1 MSAITNS
8 RWAAAKAKA
17 AGKRTV
23 EVTSQPVYMLA
34 MHAYKPPEE
43 WRITEADAEILTEAR
58 ETTLPERYQ
67 RLVKRI
73 LDNSGVGKTGTYYP
87 PAIMEAIRAV
97 HAGASHETAFQMYEP
112 SMARAREEAEDALFS
127 CFRKAL
133 DQAGLA
139 PCDVGILV
147 VNCSLFC
154 PTPSLAS
161 MVVNHFGLPSD
172 TITFNLGGMGCS
184 AGVIATTLAQE
195 QLQFHKDKVAVVLS
209 MENITQNFYAGQDI
223 AMAIQN
229 LLFFVGASATVLSNR
244 GEDAERAKYKLV
256 NTVRSHFGADDAA
269 YGAIFESEDVE
280 GKRGVRL
287 DKGLPKLA
295 GKLMRKALEPAAILN
310 LPTLELLKVSA
321 DRFRRQRD
329 PAYKEANPTAYV
341 PDFKKG
347 IQHFCIHPGSK
358 TIVNGVADS
367 LGLSDEQREPSLKTL
382 EHYGNT
388 SSSGIAYEFLYLEHH
403 KRIEPG
409 DRIMQLSIGS
419 GIKVNTA
426 VWEAVWP
433 YGRHEAWEL
442 AEPGDHMLPLLGK
455 QRTFKGVAAADSDA
469 ESADGP
475 GLAAAMNDGAEQL
488 LKQFSAG
495 PPARRL
501 GAGKRVEAA
510 EATRKGKAKAAHRGD
525 WPAAA

>member
-58 ETTLPERYQ
+58 ETTLPLKYQ

-139 PCDVGILV
+139 PRDVGILV

-172 TITFNLGGMGCS
+172 TVTFNLGGMGCS

-382 EHYGNT
+382 QHYGNT

-442 AEPGDHMLPLLGK
+442 AEPGDVLPLLGK
-455 QRTFKGVAAADSDA
+455 QRTFKGVKADSDA

-510 EATRKGKAKAAHRGD
+510 EATRKAEAKAAHRGD
-525 WPAAA
+525 GWPAAA